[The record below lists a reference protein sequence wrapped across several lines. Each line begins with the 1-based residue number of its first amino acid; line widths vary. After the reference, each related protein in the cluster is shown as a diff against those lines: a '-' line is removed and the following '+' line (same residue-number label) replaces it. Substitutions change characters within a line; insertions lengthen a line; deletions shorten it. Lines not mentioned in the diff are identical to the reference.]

1 LIAVELVFLDREFSV
16 LKLGNVPELDFNSG
30 MFFLAKTGDGVT
42 LVCETER
49 APEAVACERGWTG
62 FYIDGELD
70 FSLVGILAGITGIL
84 AGEGIAVFA
93 VSVYETDYVFIKKE
107 NAGAARRALEKNG
120 YVIKNVMGDV

>member
-1 LIAVELVFLDREFSV
+1 MAMELVFLDKEFSV

-30 MFFLAKTGDGVT
+30 VFFLARTRDGVT

-49 APEAVACERGWTG
+49 APEAAACERGWTG
-62 FYIDGELD
+62 FFIDGVLD

-107 NAGAARRALEKNG
+107 NAAAARRALEKNG
-120 YVIKNVMGDV
+120 YGIINNMGEV